1 MDNQDTA
8 LELASTVISWSGY
21 LLAATGVL
29 LTISAIVFFF
39 GVQPRIVRKE
49 TREYLQSEQG
59 QELLK
64 DVAKGIMNDQLA
76 NIDKDKGEPIHEK
89 Y

>member
-21 LLAATGVL
+21 LLAAIGVL

-64 DVAKGIMNDQLA
+64 EVAKGIMNDQLA
-76 NIDKDKGEPIHEK
+76 NIDKDKDELPDEK
-89 Y
+89 H

>member
-1 MDNQDTA
+1 M
-8 LELASTVISWSGY
+8 ISWSGY
-21 LLAATGVL
+21 LLAAIGVL

>member
-1 MDNQDTA
+1 M
-8 LELASTVISWSGY
+8 
-21 LLAATGVL
+21 
-29 LTISAIVFFF
+29 
-39 GVQPRIVRKE
+39 QPRIVRKE

-76 NIDKDKGEPIHEK
+76 NVEKDKDELPDEK
-89 Y
+89 H

>member
-21 LLAATGVL
+21 LLAAIGVL

>member
-21 LLAATGVL
+21 LLAAVGVL
-29 LTISAIVFFF
+29 LTIGAIFFFF

-76 NIDKDKGEPIHEK
+76 NVEKDKDELPDEK
-89 Y
+89 H